1 MGMFTN
7 SLAARPLE
15 RITCTFISYCACILV
30 HHTNKPPSGQER
42 PNWQAGDLAYLGSG
56 SAEWGNWPR
65 AVLAVR
71 STGSHTLFELRA
83 VKRGSRLGW
92 LEADGQTRTNV
103 KYITHA
109 EEPGVIYW
117 REATEK
123 DLLAN
128 SGRVGRKQTTKADI
142 MPHVPVDKTIT
153 KDALRSKVN
162 QAGIALNRIN
172 GMIAELVNEGKLFEW
187 LERRKGTN
195 PLRLI
200 ARFAPPEPE
209 LLA

>member
-1 MGMFTN
+1 M
-7 SLAARPLE
+7 
-15 RITCTFISYCACILV
+15 
-30 HHTNKPPSGQER
+30 
-42 PNWQAGDLAYLGSG
+42 
-56 SAEWGNWPR
+56 
-65 AVLAVR
+65 LAVR

-117 REATEK
+117 REATQK